1 MVSFID
7 RRKTHDVSQALRC
20 EWQQPN
26 CGQCPGDPG
35 STVLGWRREGSPPHR
50 RYVPHPQGSILGSL
64 SQHLLTG
71 TRHCHFMGGGAS
83 TLLVTMLLRVI
94 ASPETR
100 RWLGWGDGVCRTEA
114 LSQEL
119 AEKVLLWKLFLGKEE
134 SRQTLKETG

>member
-1 MVSFID
+1 MAATELWPVP
-7 RRKTHDVSQALRC
+7 R
-20 EWQQPN
+20 
-26 CGQCPGDPG
+26 G
-35 STVLGWRREGSPPHR
+35 SRLHGAGVAEGGEPTEGSPPHR